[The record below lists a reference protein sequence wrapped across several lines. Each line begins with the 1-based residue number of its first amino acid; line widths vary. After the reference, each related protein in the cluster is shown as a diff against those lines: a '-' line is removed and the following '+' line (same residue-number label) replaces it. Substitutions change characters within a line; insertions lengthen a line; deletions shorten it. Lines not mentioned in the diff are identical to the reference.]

1 MWFSFCYDLKKYENI
16 SEMHSL
22 SYITGRCKMTKSIE
36 QQIKLLKKKKERAL
50 EAIIDVYMPYVKAI
64 ALRILSN
71 TTTVD
76 ECVNDVF
83 LAVWQKSAQFEGNE
97 VDFKRW
103 IGVMTKYKAIDLYR
117 QQKRRREHEVKQE
130 DMTYFATI
138 SEPQQLYL
146 QKEERQEM
154 LVTLSQLAETDRDI
168 FIMKYYLEMDNSEIA
183 EALELTKAAV
193 DNRLYRGK
201 KKLATQQ
208 DRGRTLYEG

>member
-1 MWFSFCYDLKKYENI
+1 
-16 SEMHSL
+16 
-22 SYITGRCKMTKSIE
+22 MTKSIDK
-36 QQIKLLKKKKERAL
+36 QIKLLKKKKEHAL
-50 EAIIDVYMPYVKAI
+50 EAIIEIYMPYVKAI

-71 TTTVD
+71 KASID
-76 ECVNDVF
+76 ECINDVF

-97 VDFKRW
+97 ADFKRW
-103 IGVMTKYKAIDLYR
+103 LGFMTKYKAIDLYR
-117 QQKRRREHEVKQE
+117 QQKRRGEHEVKQE
-130 DMTYFATI
+130 DMSYFSAD

-168 FIMKYYLEMDNSEIA
+168 FIMKYYLEMNNSEIA

>member
-1 MWFSFCYDLKKYENI
+1 MVLFCYDLKKCENI
-16 SEMHSL
+16 SKMHSL

-36 QQIKLLKKKKERAL
+36 QQIKLLKKKKEHAL

-71 TTTVD
+71 TATVD
-76 ECVNDVF
+76 ECVNDIF

-117 QQKRRREHEVKQE
+117 QQKRRGEYEFKQE
-130 DMTYFATI
+130 DMSYFSVD

-154 LVTLSQLAETDRDI
+154 LIKLSQLPNVNRDI
-168 FIMKYYLEMDNSEIA
+168 FIMKYYLEMNNSEIA

-208 DRGRTLYEG
+208 DRGRALYEG